1 MCRAKGGLACGRP
14 QGAMCQ
20 SQPKTHNCDPVQCLN
35 TLESG
40 IVCHWACFRQ
50 TLSVLCIML
59 TLCFNDLA

>member
-1 MCRAKGGLACGRP
+1 
-14 QGAMCQ
+14 MCQ